1 MQTTII
7 IATHKPYWIPD
18 DPMYLPV
25 QMGHAIHPAIGY
37 IGDDTGENI
46 SERNQSFCELTGLY
60 WAAHNIEADYI
71 GIVHYRR
78 YFASRRHRFAPKKQ
92 RVIRHEELCRILATT
107 NVVLPRERRYFI
119 ETNYTQYIHA
129 HHKRDLAVTRAIIQ
143 RKYPEYLPAYDLY
156 MSRTHGHHFNMFVM
170 KRELLQHYCSW
181 LFDILFEL
189 ERELDVSCYSAND
202 RRVFGFVSERLLDAW
217 LVTNNIS
224 YQELGIVYMERQN
237 WLGKGGRFLLRKLFP
252 KKDDEP

>member
-7 IATHKPYWIPD
+7 IATHKAYWVPD

-46 SERNQSFCELTGLY
+46 SERNANFCELTGLY
-60 WAAHNIEADYI
+60 WAAHNIDSDYI

-78 YFASRRHRFAPKKQ
+78 YFGSRQKSRFAPKKE
-92 RVIRHEELCRILATT
+92 RVIGHEELGKILATT
-107 NVVLPRERRYFI
+107 NVILPKERHYFI
-119 ETNYTQYIHA
+119 ETNYSQYIHA
-129 HHKRDLAVTRAIIQ
+129 HHKQDLTVTRSIIA
-143 RKYPEYLPAYDLY
+143 RKCPEYLPAYDLY
-156 MSRTHGHHFNMFVM
+156 MSKTHAHHFNVFVM
-170 KRELLQHYCSW
+170 EGELLRHYCTW

-189 ERELDVSCYSAND
+189 EQELDMTGYSEND

-217 LVTNNIS
+217 LSTNNIS
-224 YQELGIVYMERQN
+224 YEELDLVYMEHQN
-237 WLGKGGRFLLRKLFP
+237 WLHKACAFLKRKFFP
-252 KKDDEP
+252 NNHE